1 MNKSK
6 GNGTMKKTFA
16 TLMMIAMLAVMT
28 PALDITAETAD
39 WSAFETT
46 LPATAVSPL
55 DGLDMLP
62 EPAPK
67 AAYAEMN
74 LDPVQPLNA
83 GQRYIVQGLRG
94 SRFSDT
100 AFNASLLAMVA
111 LNVADYLSTKEAL
124 KYPGLSE
131 GNPMMKPFVKNPY
144 VFAAVKVGFTA
155 LTYLSMKSIYKRS
168 KPLGM
173 ILSVASN
180 FAMSYVVANNFKMI
194 NIAKAR

>member
-1 MNKSK
+1 
-6 GNGTMKKTFA
+6 MKK
-16 TLMMIAMLAVMT
+16 MIAALFVIALLAVMAPAVNADAPEAFSLSET
-28 PALDITAETAD
+28 P
-39 WSAFETT
+39 
-46 LPATAVSPL
+46 
-55 DGLDMLP
+55 LP
-62 EPAPK
+62 EYEGAFLESLDVLPNPAPK

-74 LDPVQPLNA
+74 LDPSQPLNA

-100 AFNASLLAMVA
+100 AFNLSLLAMVA
-111 LNVADYLSTKEAL
+111 LNVADYFSTKEAL
-124 KYPGLSE
+124 KYPGCSE

-144 VFAAVKVGFTA
+144 VFAAVKAGFTA
-155 LTYLSMKSIYKRS
+155 LSYVSIKSIYKRS

-180 FAMSYVVANNFKMI
+180 FAMSYVVANNIKMI